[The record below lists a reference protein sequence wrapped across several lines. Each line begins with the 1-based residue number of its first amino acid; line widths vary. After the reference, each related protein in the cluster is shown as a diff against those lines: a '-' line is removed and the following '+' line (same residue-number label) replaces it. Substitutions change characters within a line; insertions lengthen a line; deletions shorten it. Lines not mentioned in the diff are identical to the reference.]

1 MNWRERL
8 ASLSPARFFKSR
20 EVRADQTL
28 TPINIA
34 LSAGVN
40 LTGFTV
46 TEKSVLS
53 LTAAFA
59 CINVISTDLSSLPLI
74 LYRRRKSGGR
84 DEITDHDAGY
94 RLRWSPDD
102 SDAQSSVKLRQD
114 WMGHTLGWGNGFIQV
129 KRSGDGTISSFN
141 LLDPSK
147 TQAARRSTDG
157 GVYYVVGNSA
167 TLAADEVLH
176 LAGLG
181 FDGLSGYSPPKL
193 VKQAFA
199 LGLAMETFGSGFF
212 GNGSKA
218 GGWLK
223 VARKMSPEAI
233 RNLRE
238 SFEYVHRGT
247 YNAHRIGIL
256 EEGMD
261 FVNSQISPEDA
272 QFLASRQ
279 FQVIEV
285 CRIYRVPPN
294 KVGDYSQ
301 AHLANVEASN
311 LDYITTTL
319 RPWAVSTENTCSLKL
334 LTPKERRKGL
344 YFEHQLAALLRG
356 DMKARVEY
364 YTRMRDAGSLCPD
377 EIRDFEGLNPIEG
390 GIGQI
395 YLVPANLVPLKKMD
409 VDEEEDDEVEPG
421 AGADEVPDESGDGE
435 DGDENG
441 DPAAVGAVAVPSS
454 NGNGNGKPK

>member
-1 MNWRERL
+1 VSWRDRL
-8 ASLSPARFFKSR
+8 ASLSPGRLFKSW
-20 EVRADQTL
+20 EARATQTQTAIEL
-28 TPINIA
+28 AI
-34 LSAGVN
+34 SAGVN
-40 LTGFTV
+40 LTGITV

-59 CINVISTDLSSLPLI
+59 CINVIATDLASLPLI

-102 SDAQSSVKLRQD
+102 SDSMSSVKLRQD
-114 WMGHTLGWGNGFIQV
+114 WMGHTLGWGNGYIQV

-147 TQAARRSTDG
+147 TQAQRRQSDG
-157 GVYYVVGNSA
+157 GIYYVVGNSQ
-167 TLAADEVLH
+167 TLQSEEVLH

-334 LTPKERRKGL
+334 LTPKERRKGFF
-344 YFEHQLAALLRG
+344 FEHQLAALLRG

-364 YTRMRDAGSLCPD
+364 YTRMRDAGSMCPD
-377 EIRDFEGLNPIEG
+377 EIRDLEGLNPIEG
-390 GIGQI
+390 GIGQV
-395 YLVPANLVPLKKMD
+395 YLVPANLVPLAKMD
-409 VDEEEDDEVEPG
+409 VDADAAEEVDPDEVEEPVE
-421 AGADEVPDESGDGE
+421 DEPAEEDET
-435 DGDENG
+435 GDENG
-441 DPAAVGAVAVPSS
+441 DAVPVGAAAPSS
-454 NGNGNGKPK
+454 NGNGKPK